1 MTATQ
6 ALHAEITEIMAI
18 ARQQAD
24 RAGVREREAFARH
37 MVAAAMRGKV
47 DRWSLEGRER

>member
-6 ALHAEITEIMAI
+6 QLHAEITEIMAI
-18 ARQQAD
+18 SRQQAD
-24 RAGVREREAFARH
+24 RAGIADREAFARR

-47 DRWSLEGRER
+47 DRWILEGRER